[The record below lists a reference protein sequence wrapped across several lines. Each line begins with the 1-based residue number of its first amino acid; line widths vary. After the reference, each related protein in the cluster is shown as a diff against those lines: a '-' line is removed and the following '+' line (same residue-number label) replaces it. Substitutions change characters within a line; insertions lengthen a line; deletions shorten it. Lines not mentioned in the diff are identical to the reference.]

1 MRVWEQSSCL
11 NFVRRTTEK
20 DYTEFFKRGGR
31 VFFTVVV
38 YFYFQ
43 RMYTRYLTILIG
55 GKREGNLWDL
65 KEKF

>member
-1 MRVWEQSSCL
+1 M
-11 NFVRRTTEK
+11 
-20 DYTEFFKRGGR
+20 
-31 VFFTVVV
+31 FFTVVV